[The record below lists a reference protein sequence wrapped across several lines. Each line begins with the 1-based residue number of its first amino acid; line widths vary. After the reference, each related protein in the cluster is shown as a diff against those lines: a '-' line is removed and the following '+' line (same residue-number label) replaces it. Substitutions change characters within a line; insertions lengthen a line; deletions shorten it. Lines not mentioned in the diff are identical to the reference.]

1 MKILNAGT
9 MEIVKKVD
17 PVHSAGTAAHAVD
30 KDSLMEKDAQA
41 QMAAITITVVSLIP
55 IPLQI
60 QAGFH
65 SKTRLSKDPSPRL
78 LLPAVIEGT
87 PIPSAGIAR
96 RGVE

>member
-41 QMAAITITVVSLIP
+41 KMAAITITVVSLIP
-55 IPLQI
+55 IPRRFKVGHSADSFQI
-60 QAGFH
+60 QHNQNKGN
-65 SKTRLSKDPSPRL
+65 KK
-78 LLPAVIEGT
+78 
-87 PIPSAGIAR
+87 
-96 RGVE
+96 